1 MKPTNTEN
9 QSGTVL
15 FMCLVFLVLISLVS
29 LGGIRSSIIEL
40 RLASNTEERLAAAHI
55 AQAAI
60 DAVIANEANFVVT
73 GTVGTAKANVTYS
86 GIDEIL
92 EFNQTDV
99 VVTELGLSEP
109 PRGSGLSSDKFSTA
123 SFSVD
128 SAYDAVSLGR
138 GQAHI
143 AQGYMLIVSKNGQ
156 SNQ

>member
-40 RLASNTEERLAAAHI
+40 RLASNTEERLAASHI

-60 DAVIANEANFVVT
+60 DAVIATEANFVVS
-73 GTVGTAKANVTYS
+73 GTVGTEKINATFS
-86 GIDEIL
+86 GIDE
-92 EFNQTDV
+92 FRQTDV
-99 VVTELGLSEP
+99 VITELGQSEP

-128 SAYDAVSLGR
+128 SAYDAVSLGL
-138 GQAHI
+138 GQARI
-143 AQGYMLIVSKNGQ
+143 AQGYMLIVSKNSQ

>member
-1 MKPTNTEN
+1 MKTTYTTY
-9 QSGTVL
+9 QHGTVL

-73 GTVGTAKANVTYS
+73 GTVGTEKTNASYS
-86 GIDEIL
+86 GIDEFD
-92 EFNQTDV
+92 ETEV
-99 VVTELGLSEP
+99 VVTELGQNEP

-123 SFSVD
+123 SFDVD
-128 SAYDAVSLGR
+128 AAYDAVSEGR

-143 AQGYMLIVSKNGQ
+143 AQGYMLIVSKNSQ